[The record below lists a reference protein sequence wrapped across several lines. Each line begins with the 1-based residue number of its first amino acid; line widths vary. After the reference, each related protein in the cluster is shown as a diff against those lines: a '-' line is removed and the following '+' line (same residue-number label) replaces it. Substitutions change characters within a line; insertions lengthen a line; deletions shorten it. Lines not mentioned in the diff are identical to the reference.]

1 MSNLRKQEDEK
12 SWLKVKRPLIINF
25 KNYLEVSANDTIRL
39 AKVAEQIADNLQIE
53 IVIAPPQPSLSAVI
67 QNVKL
72 PVICQH
78 VDDSQAGSTTG
89 FFVPEI
95 ANSYGAVGSLINHSE
110 HRLNNSTIRNIVERL
125 RQLQMLSVVC
135 AQTAQEVEELANLSP
150 TFIAVEPP
158 ELIGSGR
165 AVSKVNPLIVTESLH
180 ALAKNSTSTKIICG
194 AGITDKSDVISALE
208 LGADGILV
216 ASSVIK
222 AKNWSEK
229 LLDLASGF
237 DHI

>member
-1 MSNLRKQEDEK
+1 LRKQEDEK

-25 KNYLEVSANDTIRL
+25 KNYLEVSAHDTIRL
-39 AKVAEQIADNLQIE
+39 AKVAEQIADILQIE

-78 VDDSQAGSTTG
+78 VDDSQVGSTTG

-95 ANSYGAVGSLINHSE
+95 ANSYGAVGSIINHTE
-110 HRLNNSTIRNIVERL
+110 HRLTTNTIGNIVERL
-125 RQLQMLSVVC
+125 DRLKMLSIVC
-135 AQTAQEVEELANLSP
+135 AQTAQEVEELADLSP
-150 TFIAVEPP
+150 SFIAIEPP
-158 ELIGSGR
+158 ELVGSGK
-165 AVSKVNPLIVTESLH
+165 AVSKVNPLIITDSLQ
-180 ALAKNSTSTKIICG
+180 ALAKNSTSTKMICG
-194 AGITDKSDVISALE
+194 AGITDKSDVVSALE

-237 DHI
+237 SHV

>member
-1 MSNLRKQEDEK
+1 MKEKEDEK
-12 SWLKVKRPLIINF
+12 RCLKVKRPLIINF
-25 KNYLEVSANDTIRL
+25 KNYLEVSSHDTIRL
-39 AKVAEQIADNLQIE
+39 AKVAEQIADTLQIE

-72 PVICQH
+72 PVMCQH
-78 VDDSQAGSTTG
+78 VDDSQVGSTTG

-110 HRLNNSTIRNIVERL
+110 HRLNNSTIKNIVERL
-125 RQLQMLSVVC
+125 HQLKMLSVVC
-135 AQTAQEVEELANLSP
+135 AQTAQEVEELADLSP
-150 TFIAVEPP
+150 SFIAIEPP
-158 ELIGSGR
+158 ELIGSGK
-165 AVSKVNPLIVTESLH
+165 AVSKVNPLIITDSLQ
-180 ALAKNSTSTKIICG
+180 ALAKNSTSIKMICG

-216 ASSVIK
+216 ASSVVK